1 MVQVLRT
8 CKLFRTYDFFGE
20 INNRNNCTKR
30 FAHIRTFR
38 PTHSANYKTI
48 KIIKKMK
55 NKIFKTN
62 NDWTGVIT
70 RLTIGLILFPHGAQK
85 MLGMFGGY
93 GFTGTMGFFTDTMNL
108 PWIIG
113 FLVIIIEFIGALSLI
128 AGFASRIWSALTII
142 LFLGIIFT
150 SHLHNGFFMNW
161 FGNQKGEGYEYH
173 LLIVGLAIATLINGS
188 GKYSVDERL
197 VK

>member
-1 MVQVLRT
+1 MVLALRS
-8 CKLFRTYDFFGE
+8 CKLFRTYDFFGQL
-20 INNRNNCTKR
+20 NNRTKSIKR
-30 FAHIRTFR
+30 FAQNRTFWT
-38 PTHSANYKTI
+38 THCANHKAI

-108 PWIIG
+108 PSIIG